1 MSATIAIKGMFRVAI
16 EENGKIVGDSGWIK
30 NTVTNDGLNNYVQ
43 RVMAQT
49 AGSLT
54 VSHAALGTGGT
65 PASNDTTLSGE
76 ITHASNS
83 RAALTLATGDRTL
96 QATATFAS
104 SDNFITAAVNISNVG
119 LFQQSNTN
127 TATLLA
133 GNTYA
138 SSALATNQN
147 VNLTYNLVFASSS

>member
-1 MSATIAIKGMFRVAI
+1 MFRVQL
-16 EENGKIVGDSGWIK
+16 EEGDRIVGDSGWRK

-43 RVMAQT
+43 QVMAQT

-54 VSHAALGTGGT
+54 ISHAALGTGGT
-65 PASNDTTLSGE
+65 PASNATTLVGE
-76 ITHASNS
+76 ITQASNS
-83 RAALTLATGDRTL
+83 RAAVTLATADRTL

-104 SDNFITAAVNISNVG
+104 SDNFITAALNISNVG
-119 LFQQSNTN
+119 LFQQSTTE

-138 SSALATNQN
+138 SSTLATNQN
-147 VNLTYNLVFASSS
+147 VNVTYNLVFASSA